1 MKLWGTDA
9 RWLVNYFFFFPLT
22 PWYFL
27 PILLLL
33 ILRPAD
39 GKSGIGYWWFS
50 ILVLT
55 QPCCILYQCVEH
67 ICLRIKSKDT
77 FVWVVESCSFSYQ
90 RYTSV
95 IKGHTIRELY
105 FCIAI
110 LQLSSLRVRKT
121 LWFWSTV
128 FLKRNCFTKLRSWRS
143 QPTLISGIKALK
155 SSQIFVLRSP
165 IWLTATFEKGASCL
179 TKITFD

>member
-9 RWLVNYFFFFPLT
+9 RWLANYFFFFPLT
-22 PWYFL
+22 PQFFFTHSFIAYFTFSWWKVWHR
-27 PILLLL
+27 LLM
-33 ILRPAD
+33 IQYTCPDPAM
-39 GKSGIGYWWFS
+39 
-50 ILVLT
+50 
-55 QPCCILYQCVEH
+55 LYSVPMCGTH
-67 ICLRIKSKDT
+67 LLRIKSKDT
-77 FVWVVESCSFSYQ
+77 FVCVVESCSFSYQ

-95 IKGHTIRELY
+95 IKDHTIRELY

-155 SSQIFVLRSP
+155 SSQIFVLQSP

-179 TKITFD
+179 TKIAFD